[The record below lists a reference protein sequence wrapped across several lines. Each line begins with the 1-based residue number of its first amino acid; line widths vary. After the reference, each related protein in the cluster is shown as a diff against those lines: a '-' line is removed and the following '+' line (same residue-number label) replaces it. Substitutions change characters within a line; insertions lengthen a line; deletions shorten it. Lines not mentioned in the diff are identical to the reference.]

1 MGQQSFPLFLGGI
14 KLSLDNP
21 YMKYKKTQIETADQ
35 GKLIMMLYDGAI
47 KFVNKAIELMSH
59 KKRNIEEIHK
69 NIMKAQDIIVELMS
83 SLNMEIEF
91 SQKLLSIYMYI
102 NKRLVDANMKKTDE
116 PLIEVKQYLV
126 ELRDAWEKAAKQV
139 DSNNLD
145 PSQNNGGVN
154 IAT

>member
-1 MGQQSFPLFLGGI
+1 VGQQSFPLFLGGI

>member
-1 MGQQSFPLFLGGI
+1 MAV
-14 KLSLDNP
+14 DNP

-47 KFVNKAIELMSH
+47 KFVNKALELMAN
-59 KKRNIEEIHK
+59 KKRNNIEAIHK
-69 NIMKAQDIIVELMS
+69 NIVKAQDIIVELMS

-91 SQKLLSIYMYI
+91 SQTLFHIYMYI

-116 PLIEVKQYLV
+116 PLIEVKQYLI

-139 DSNNLD
+139 DSNKLD
-145 PSQNNGGVN
+145 LSQNNGGVN

>member
-1 MGQQSFPLFLGGI
+1 MV
-14 KLSLDNP
+14 D
-21 YMKYKKTQIETADQ
+21 KKP
-35 GKLIMMLYDGAI
+35 
-47 KFVNKAIELMSH
+47 N
-59 KKRNIEEIHK
+59 NIEKIHK

-91 SQKLLSIYMYI
+91 SQKLFSIYMYI
-102 NKRLVDANMKKTDE
+102 NKRLIDANMKKTDE

-139 DSNNLD
+139 DNKILD
-145 PSQNNGGVN
+145 SSKTHGGVN

>member
-1 MGQQSFPLFLGGI
+1 
-14 KLSLDNP
+14 
-21 YMKYKKTQIETADQ
+21 MKYKKTQIETADQ

>member
-1 MGQQSFPLFLGGI
+1 MFLGGI
-14 KLSLDNP
+14 KLAVDNP

-47 KFVNKAIELMSH
+47 KFVNKALELMAN
-59 KKRNIEEIHK
+59 KKRNNIEEIHK
-69 NIMKAQDIIVELMS
+69 NIIKAQDIIVELMS

-91 SQKLLSIYMYI
+91 SQKLFSIYMYI
-102 NKRLVDANMKKTDE
+102 NKRLIDANMKKTSE
-116 PLIEVKQYLV
+116 PLIEVKKYLV

-139 DSNNLD
+139 DSNDLD
-145 PSQNNGGVN
+145 LSKNHGGVN

>member
-1 MGQQSFPLFLGGI
+1 
-14 KLSLDNP
+14 
-21 YMKYKKTQIETADQ
+21 MKYKKTQIETADQ

-47 KFVNKAIELMSH
+47 KFVNKAIELMAD
-59 KKRNIEEIHK
+59 KKANNIEKIHK
-69 NIMKAQDIIVELMS
+69 NIVKAQDIIMELMS

-91 SQKLLSIYMYI
+91 SKKLFSIYMYM
-102 NKRLVDANMKKTDE
+102 NKRLVDANVNKKTE

-139 DSNNLD
+139 DISSKELD
-145 PSQNNGGVN
+145 PSQNHGGVN